1 MENNRTKT
9 VTMLM
14 ILAIVGAILINFGSA
29 EERDEKDFTG
39 TIAITNQSESD
50 FPDLVSI
57 DLSQALQTGL
67 KTVNGKAIKAEL
79 EEESGYLVYSI
90 EIVAPEHSIVEMLID
105 PGSGKI
111 LSKDVES
118 RNGDAEDEADSD

>member
-1 MENNRTKT
+1 MPVKSFSS
-9 VTMLM
+9 LS
-14 ILAIVGAILINFGSA
+14 SA
-29 EERDEKDFTG
+29 EQRDEKDFTG